1 MGTLTL
7 YGIIVE
13 YKDGIKVKVETGKM
27 QTKEAGGQTNSGVID
42 HFVEGILSGQ
52 GHEIDGVEGL
62 RALEVILAG
71 MQAAGTGQIQKR
83 RDKHE
88 YVQSN

>member
-42 HFVEGILSGQ
+42 HFVEG
-52 GHEIDGVEGL
+52 L